1 MPTYLD
7 KYLMRQ
13 AAKEIFQGFTYG
25 SILIFNVLANVLL
38 LADQL
43 QAQLK
48 YEKKIKEGRVIGPLS
63 HPLCPIFTS
72 PYWHSAQIQ
81 EWLENDN
88 SFDRN

>member
-25 SILIFNVLANVLL
+25 SILIFNVLTNVLL

-48 YEKKIKEGRVIGPLS
+48 YEKKSKKE
-63 HPLCPIFTS
+63 
-72 PYWHSAQIQ
+72 
-81 EWLENDN
+81 E
-88 SFDRN
+88 